1 MSSEANGTLEEIPKM
16 LNNIEES
23 NTQLN
28 SLIDS
33 LTEKIKSGQLGMNEV
48 STVPIQL
55 IDRNK
60 ACLVKCPL
68 TDYWLFHVRLAHRIK
83 IRTTLPT
90 SN

>member
-28 SLIDS
+28 NLIDG

-48 STVPIQL
+48 STYS
-55 IDRNK
+55 
-60 ACLVKCPL
+60 
-68 TDYWLFHVRLAHRIK
+68 TD
-83 IRTTLPT
+83 
-90 SN
+90 

>member
-1 MSSEANGTLEEIPKM
+1 MSSEANGTLEQIPKM

-33 LTEKIKSGQLGMNEV
+33 LTEKIKSGQLDMNEV
-48 STVPIQL
+48 STQPPGL
-55 IDRNK
+55 
-60 ACLVKCPL
+60 LKCTL
-68 TDYWLFHVRLAHRIK
+68 TDYWLFHVWVAPMSLGCSY
-83 IRTTLPT
+83 TLTHNLFVT